1 MIHCF
6 LGTTRRTGESVRIV
20 FFLPTTRCARF
31 FFGSMCV
38 CFQVL
43 RKRWRKVTLKTK
55 EWIIERM
62 NEWKKISLVEGKIL
76 VEGKMTR
83 KKHRSCDTF
92 FVLFYWYKKGEK
104 ESERGFWKGRLKRR
118 YVKGEIEVSLVS
130 VAKWYAMDSKFFKPQ
145 IVNKSEHDTEVIAL
159 CFWENGRLIV
169 LRTQHGWKLLK
180 MAKISENFTPKTAVD
195 DVTFWSLF
203 CRNLVILGHFRA
215 KSKFSKFLARP
226 EAK

>member
-1 MIHCF
+1 MSEKKY
-6 LGTTRRTGESVRIV
+6 LLSKEKYLSKEKWR
-20 FFLPTTRCARF
+20 ARNIDPA
-31 FFGSMCV
+31 
-38 CFQVL
+38 
-43 RKRWRKVTLKTK
+43 TL
-55 EWIIERM
+55 
-62 NEWKKISLVEGKIL
+62 
-76 VEGKMTR
+76 
-83 KKHRSCDTF
+83 F